1 MHEILRCLLRSKIP
15 LANIPLAFCIGND
28 ETAA

>member
-1 MHEILRCLLRSKIP
+1 MQEIPQRLPGSKIP